1 MDRITEE
8 AICSLQAQV
17 HVQGLA
23 LRALVATHPDPAGLL
38 AAWRQCLVDAGSG
51 PVAAH
56 ERDSAYLAEHCRVR
70 AEDWTAE
77 LVELTLP
84 TLATAEVTVPGGSV
98 VSMPDARG

>member
-8 AICSLQAQV
+8 AMCSLQAQV

-23 LRALVATHPDPAGLL
+23 LRALAATHPDPAGLL
-38 AAWRQCLVDAGSG
+38 AAWRQSLADAASG

-56 ERDSAYLAEHCRVR
+56 QRDSAYLAEHCRVR

-84 TLATAEVTVPGGSV
+84 KLAADKVAVSGDGV
-98 VSMPDARG
+98 VSLRDAER

>member
-8 AICSLQAQV
+8 ALCSLQAQV
-17 HVQGLA
+17 HVQEQV
-23 LRALVATHPDPAGLL
+23 LRALVATHPDPEGLL
-38 AAWRQCLVDAGSG
+38 AQWRKVLAGMGAS

-56 ERDSAYLAEHCRVR
+56 ERDSEYLAEHCRAR

-84 TLATAEVTVPGGSV
+84 ALDEAAAGGGDVVPLGL
-98 VSMPDARG
+98 PD

>member
-8 AICSLQAQV
+8 AMCSLQAQV
-17 HVQGLA
+17 HVQGLV
-23 LRALVATHPDPAGLL
+23 LRALAATHPDPAALL
-38 AAWRQCLVDAGSG
+38 AAWRQNLADAGSG
-51 PVAAH
+51 PVAVH

-84 TLATAEVTVPGGSV
+84 KLAADKVVVANGSV
-98 VSMPDARG
+98 VPLRDPER